1 MAAALS
7 PEPEIWRLPSML
19 PSIKR
24 SLEALPEIS
33 LQLLTEDHKSCN
45 ICMEQ
50 FTDERPVLLR
60 CGHIFGS
67 ICIKAWAST
76 SQVSQPT
83 CPMCRTIL
91 TPPSSIERWEYFATI
106 MLQQPYTSLCQNLR
120 RSDTFPS
127 EDRDSAV
134 QLVSLFFQV
143 VMEMLAHHRRHRIPA
158 SALLIQSA
166 QAVACRMGCL
176 YVLLKPM
183 MDFEGVTVPW
193 DERGPSV
200 VTILDLKCER
210 IFGEALEKM
219 AQLEERVTAVDS

>member
-1 MAAALS
+1 
-7 PEPEIWRLPSML
+7 ML

-33 LQLLTEDHKSCN
+33 LELLAEDYKSCN

-50 FTDERPVLLR
+50 FTDATDAERPVSLS

-67 ICIKAWAST
+67 SCINAWASS

-143 VMEMLAHHRRHRIPA
+143 TMEMLAHHRRHHIPA

-176 YVLLKPM
+176 YVLLKLM
-183 MDFEGVTVPW
+183 MDVGGVTVPW

-200 VTILDLKCER
+200 VRMLDLKCER
-210 IFGEALEKM
+210 IFEEALERM
-219 AQLEERVTAVDS
+219 ALLEERVTGERTVRP

>member
-1 MAAALS
+1 
-7 PEPEIWRLPSML
+7 ML

-33 LQLLTEDHKSCN
+33 LEILAEDHKSCN

-50 FTDERPVLLR
+50 FTDATDAERPVSLS

-67 ICIKAWAST
+67 SCIKAWA

-106 MLQQPYTSLCQNLR
+106 MLQQPYTSLCKNLR
-120 RSDTFPS
+120 RSDTLPS
-127 EDRDSAV
+127 EDCDSAV

-183 MDFEGVTVPW
+183 MDAGDVTVPW

-200 VTILDLKCER
+200 VTMLDLKCER
-210 IFGEALEKM
+210 IFEEALKRM
-219 AQLEERVTAVDS
+219 ALLEGRVTAERTVRP